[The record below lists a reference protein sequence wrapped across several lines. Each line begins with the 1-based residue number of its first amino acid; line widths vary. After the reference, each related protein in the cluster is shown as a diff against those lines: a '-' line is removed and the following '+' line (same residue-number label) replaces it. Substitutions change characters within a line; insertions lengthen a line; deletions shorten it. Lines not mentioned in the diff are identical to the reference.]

1 VDVASFLAHYPPF
14 DSLNEEALARVV
26 ASVQIEHFGP
36 GTTVLRQAGA
46 PAEHLYVI
54 RRGAMEVL
62 DGERIVDLLGE
73 GEAFGA
79 PSLMSG
85 QTPTATIRAHEDTLC
100 YLIPH
105 EVATDVLGTSAGI
118 AFLVGTLRQR
128 IRRLEESLEV
138 DPGGEEYRPVGAL
151 VRRPPVTC
159 DPGITVEEAA
169 RLMTEERVS
178 SLLVRRPDGGF
189 GIITDRDLRTKVV
202 AGHRPLHTPVA
213 EAMTPLVETVT
224 EDTLAG
230 EVLLRMLAGGFHH
243 FPVTGA
249 DGSILG
255 VVTDTDLMGVGRHTP
270 FALKRAIERAGDR
283 DGIAL
288 AGREIPE
295 VVAALMDT
303 SADPVDV
310 GRVVALII
318 DSMTR
323 RLLELGVAD
332 LGGPPAA
339 WTWLALGS
347 AARHEQALRT
357 DQDHALAYEGT
368 PEACDP
374 YFERLATFVTDG
386 LEAAGIPRCRA
397 DAMASNRALRQP
409 VEIWTGRF
417 RDWMQDLGPVGSEQL
432 SIVFDFRRVAGPLD
446 AEATLDA
453 EIRTAPSYPNFIRQ
467 LARRAL
473 DLRPPTGFLRDLVLE
488 ARGEHAGTLDV
499 KHGGITIV
507 SNIARAHAIGAGL
520 TEKRTIARL
529 LAAEREGVID
539 QETRV
544 GLSESFRFLWHIRL
558 QHHVV
563 QHRAGLEPDDHL
575 DPRVLGPL
583 ARQGM
588 KEAFR
593 TIARAQRE
601 LALDAG
607 VQLR

>member
-1 VDVASFLAHYPPF
+1 
-14 DSLNEEALARVV
+14 
-26 ASVQIEHFGP
+26 
-36 GTTVLRQAGA
+36 
-46 PAEHLYVI
+46 
-54 RRGAMEVL
+54 
-62 DGERIVDLLGE
+62 
-73 GEAFGA
+73 
-79 PSLMSG
+79 
-85 QTPTATIRAHEDTLC
+85 
-100 YLIPH
+100 
-105 EVATDVLGTSAGI
+105 
-118 AFLVGTLRQR
+118 
-128 IRRLEESLEV
+128 
-138 DPGGEEYRPVGAL
+138 
-151 VRRPPVTC
+151 
-159 DPGITVEEAA
+159 
-169 RLMTEERVS
+169 
-178 SLLVRRPDGGF
+178 
-189 GIITDRDLRTKVV
+189 
-202 AGHRPLHTPVA
+202 
-213 EAMTPLVETVT
+213 
-224 EDTLAG
+224 
-230 EVLLRMLAGGFHH
+230 MLAGGFHH

-368 PEACDP
+368 PEECDP